1 MKTVD
6 CVALIILKEGILL
19 VEKRRSDRATDPG
32 VVAVPGG
39 HVKAGESLE
48 SACRRELEEELDLQC
63 NSYHKVGF
71 MLWTTP
77 VEVQRVH
84 YFHCVDWKGEPKP
97 REAEA
102 VFFIGADSLHMID
115 IAEEREVLENFFS
128 QRIAY

>member
-6 CVALIILKEGILL
+6 CVALIILKEGKLL

-48 SACRRELEEELDLQC
+48 SACRRELYEELDLQC
-63 NSYHKVGF
+63 NSYHEVGF

-77 VEVQRVH
+77 IEHQRVH
-84 YFHCVDWKGEPKP
+84 YFHCVDWWGEPKP
-97 REAEA
+97 REAESI
-102 VFFIGADSLHMID
+102 FFIEGDSLQMID
-115 IAEEREVLENFFS
+115 IIEEREVLESFFS
-128 QRIAY
+128 QRMAC

>member
-6 CVALIILKEGILL
+6 CVALIILKEGKLL

-39 HVKAGESLE
+39 HVKTGESLE
-48 SACRRELEEELDLQC
+48 AASRRELEEELDLRC
-63 NSYHKVGF
+63 DSFHKVGF

-77 VEVQRVH
+77 IEHQRVH
-84 YFHCVDWKGEPKP
+84 YFHCVDWWGEPRP

-102 VFFIGADSLHMID
+102 VFFIGADSLHLID
-115 IAEEREVLENFFS
+115 IADEREVLRNFFS

>member
-6 CVALIILKEGILL
+6 CVALIILKEGKLL

-39 HVKAGESLE
+39 HVKAGEGLE
-48 SACRRELEEELDLQC
+48 AACRRELEEELDLQC
-63 NSYHKVGF
+63 DSFHKVGF

-77 VEVQRVH
+77 IEHQRVH
-84 YFHCVDWKGEPKP
+84 YFHCVDWQGEPKP

-102 VFFIGADSLHMID
+102 ILFIAANSLQMID
-115 IAEEREVLENFFS
+115 IAEEREILESFFS
-128 QRIAY
+128 RRMAC